1 MTPDNILVLLILL
14 GALILFV
21 SEKLRVDVVAMVV
34 LAALLLTGLVSVDEA
49 FAGFSSP
56 AVITVIAVFIIS
68 GALNY
73 SGVADALARATLR
86 IAGDSQVRLLLI
98 IMIVAGIMSAF
109 MNNIGAVAIMLPAVV
124 SAGNSLK
131 IPPSRLLLP
140 LAFAAL
146 LGGNLTLIGTP
157 PNILASSILESY
169 PHIEPFG
176 FFDFLPMGIIVLT
189 AGILYMIFIGR
200 HLLPDRRSVSAP
212 SEAAQLRPYLT
223 ELLVT
228 EPSPLV
234 GKSVPQ
240 TDLGERYNLIVVH
253 IQRQYGRMLP
263 PTPNQIIQPGDII
276 LVKGQPDDMMHAT
289 EMLHLVPVSAASESG
304 SEDVGQDL
312 TSSVGTL
319 AEIALGPRSDLAGL
333 TLEEVDFRKRY
344 DLSVLA
350 MRHDGESIVSRLGD
364 VPLRFGDSL
373 LVQGPAD
380 KIDML
385 RRDDDF
391 LILDRPPTETRRLG
405 KGRLAI
411 VILIAT
417 LAVITF
423 GWLEPAAG
431 MFIGALLMIL
441 TGIVRID
448 EAYEAIEWKAVFL
461 IACILPLGV
470 AMETTGTAALIAHTI
485 VGFVGDI
492 GPMAVLL
499 AVFLMTALLTEV
511 ISNAAATVLVVP
523 IAIDTALHL
532 GASPYAFVMAVVIAA
547 STSFLL
553 PIGHQ
558 VNVLVFGPGGYKVTD
573 YTRVGIWLNILILIL
588 VAVFLPI
595 FWPLFP

>member
-1 MTPDNILVLLILL
+1 MTVDNILVLLILF

-34 LAALLLTGLVSVDEA
+34 LAALLLTGLVSVEEA

-68 GALNY
+68 GALYY
-73 SGVADALARATLR
+73 SGVADALARAVLKV
-86 IAGDSQVRLLLI
+86 AGNSPVRLLVI
-98 IMIVAGIMSAF
+98 IMITAGIMSAF

-124 SAGNSLK
+124 SAANSLK

-140 LAFAAL
+140 LAFSAL

-157 PNILASSILESY
+157 PNILASSLLASY
-169 PHIEPFG
+169 PNLEPFS
-176 FFDFLPMGIIVLT
+176 FFDFLPMGAIVFI
-189 AGILYMIFIGR
+189 AGITYMATIGR
-200 HLLPDRRSVSAP
+200 HLLPDHRPVSAP
-212 SEAAQLRPYLT
+212 SEAYQLRPYLS

-228 EPSPLV
+228 EGSSLV
-234 GKSVPQ
+234 GKSVPAAE
-240 TDLGERYNLIVVH
+240 LGETYNLNVIH
-253 IQRQYGRMLP
+253 IERQDKQPIFPSPDQRVRVGDVLLVEG
-263 PTPNQIIQPGDII
+263 QPSDII
-276 LVKGQPDDMMHAT
+276 KANETLR
-289 EMLHLVPVSAASESG
+289 LISVPAHDNGLER
-304 SEDVGQDL
+304 DL
-312 TSSVGTL
+312 TTGSATL

-333 TLEEVDFRKRY
+333 TLQEIDFRNRY

-350 MRHDGESIVSRLGD
+350 MRHDGESIVSRLAD
-364 VPLRFGDSL
+364 VPLEFGDAL
-373 LVQGPAD
+373 LVQGESS
-380 KIDML
+380 KIDQL
-385 RRDDDF
+385 RRENDF
-391 LILDRPPTETRRLG
+391 LVLDRPPTETRRLG

-423 GWLEPAAG
+423 GWLDPAAG

-441 TGIVRID
+441 TGVVRMD
-448 EAYEAIEWKAVFL
+448 EAYDAIEWKAVFL

-470 AMETTGTAALIAHTI
+470 AMETSGTASLIANTI
-485 VGFVGDI
+485 VSAVGGM

-499 AVFLMTALLTEV
+499 AVFILTALMTEV

-523 IAIDTALHL
+523 IAIDTALSL

-558 VNVLVFGPGGYKVTD
+558 VNVLVYGPGGYKVTD
-573 YTRVGIWLNILILIL
+573 YTRVGIWLNLIILIV
-588 VAVFLPI
+588 VAVFLPLL
-595 FWPLFP
+595 WPLFP